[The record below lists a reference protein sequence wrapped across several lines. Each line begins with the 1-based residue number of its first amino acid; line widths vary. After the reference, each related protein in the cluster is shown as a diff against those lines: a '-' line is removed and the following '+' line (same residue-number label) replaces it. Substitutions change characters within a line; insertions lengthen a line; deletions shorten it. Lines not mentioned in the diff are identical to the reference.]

1 MDEWAAEELTI
12 TGTDFRED
20 PFVSCLEVESIATL
34 HGNRYGKDEK
44 IEVQGEDILK
54 RQNFI
59 HLT

>member
-1 MDEWAAEELTI
+1 MDEWAVKELTI

-20 PFVSCLEVESIATL
+20 PLVSCLEVESIATL